1 MNKCAIITGASSKI
15 GQQTAILFAKN
26 GYDLVLHYHQD
37 ETTIQKLKKEIEKN
51 YKTSILIVQ
60 ADLNKEEQITALCNT
75 IVSKLPQIDVI
86 VHNAAIALDSILEM
100 KTEKTFKETFQVNTI
115 APFLITKHLMK
126 FLKKDAS
133 IIFISSTNAIDTYY
147 QESIEYDASKAAL
160 ISLAHNLATSLAPIR
175 VNTIAPGWVDTK
187 MNETLTDEFKQKEI
201 NKILLKRFAK
211 PEEIAK
217 VIYFIASEA
226 TYVND
231 SIIRVDGGVN
241 RC

>member
-1 MNKCAIITGASSKI
+1 M
-15 GQQTAILFAKN
+15 
-26 GYDLVLHYHQD
+26 
-37 ETTIQKLKKEIEKN
+37 
-51 YKTSILIVQ
+51 
-60 ADLNKEEQITALCNT
+60 
-75 IVSKLPQIDVI
+75 
-86 VHNAAIALDSILEM
+86 
-100 KTEKTFKETFQVNTI
+100 
-115 APFLITKHLMK
+115 
-126 FLKKDAS
+126 
-133 IIFISSTNAIDTYY
+133 
-147 QESIEYDASKAAL
+147 